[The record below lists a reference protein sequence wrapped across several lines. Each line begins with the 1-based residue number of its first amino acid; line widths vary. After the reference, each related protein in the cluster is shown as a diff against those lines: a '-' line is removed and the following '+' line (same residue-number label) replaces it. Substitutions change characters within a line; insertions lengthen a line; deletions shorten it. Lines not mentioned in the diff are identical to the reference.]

1 MQRASVSLSV
11 LNQLPDFVKENS
23 PQFEQFLSYYYK
35 SQEKISGPIGV
46 LNNLTDYLDVSK
58 YDLTKLDGNS
68 NLIADISKISNI
80 IEVETTDGF
89 VEQNGTI
96 IIDNEVIYYETLKKS
111 PDVIISPGISYP
123 EFSKKSVELF
133 NIYLLFNN
141 TRTSFPLK
149 LNNSPIFPPSPHHLV
164 VKIYNEYLIPGIDFT
179 VVGDQIIFSTPP
191 RTFDPINLSDAS
203 NDVQLKYQKGFD
215 DSIIDVLDTL
225 IPASRTTFTL
235 RKNTNLYFPASTVL
249 TVVIAD
255 GELLVPLKDYSI
267 FENKIIFAVAPT
279 QSIYI
284 AYINAPLVSSGINAQ
299 AYSIVNNFGQI
310 ERIIVKNGGSE
321 YTPENNPRVILSGS
335 TGVNATAKCLI
346 GGLISISLLEGGNGY
361 SQENPPYVVITDPE
375 KENSTVATASATI
388 NSDGQVSN
396 LTLINSGSGY
406 DFIPRI
412 QFINPSGA
420 KLGTPVVTNG
430 ILQSIPVLSG
440 GIGYTNPPKIYIDS
454 PESEIGNQALC
465 ESVLNSSGQ
474 VISVTVLTGGTG
486 YSNLNLPRCR
496 VIEPTGAQILDVDV
510 DDFGRVINIELLT
523 GGFGYS
529 DVPSVYIVD
538 ERKDFSGNYSGGV
551 GAKAIATIFN
561 GQIIDINIT
570 DFGSGYSSQFPPK
583 IYISSP
589 SGAKSSCEIGS
600 DQITG
605 YEIINPGSG
614 YEKSQF
620 VNCARGVSG
629 IVDYDSNNNIIFK
642 KESQSISTIHY
653 ANTTVRSLDSIFLK
667 KILDRIINQY
677 LPGIPNLDTQTLNIT
692 NILSTIKDFYA
703 SKGTIY
709 SVKYLFKL
717 LYGTSVEVSYPK
729 DQMIKPSAST
739 WSIDTVLR
747 SRIVS
752 GNPINLKDSLL
763 EQNKDPVDSNVQ
775 YASALIENYT
785 AIQTS
790 VFDIYELI
798 LSEETIQGYFVI
810 PYSTKLLEGLDPDS
824 LIVDVDSTIGWPE
837 RNGEV
842 LIGDEIIRY
851 KEKSLTQFI
860 ECTRGINGTIAQN
873 WDAGTT
879 CSSTFY
885 VYSNQGTNK
894 EVVLSILGI
903 VDANQTSLTDDGSYY
918 LEGDKLTVSK
928 LGLDDTSKLVTSW
941 LYNVKKLLKVDN
953 ITFGGVNNQTA
964 TVTCEAP
971 HGLLVGDQVT
981 IYGANPIVYNGS
993 FLVTSR
999 ESALV
1004 FKYNLP
1010 QPTQLNPQGNILI
1023 SIDLNR
1029 GKSDSQSINTAISKF
1044 PANIQNTFI
1053 GDDVY
1058 IAATGI
1064 PNYKIGPFLGTA
1076 LLPGNQRKLYRFPK
1090 IPNTISVKTET
1101 IPGAIGSFVNG
1112 VSVWN
1117 YKSENKYKF
1126 GPLTNIN
1133 IIDPGSLY
1141 DASVPPVM
1149 TISGGG
1155 GTDALASVIIDGSV
1169 VEFEI
1174 ISGGTGY
1181 TTSPLVSIYGSAG
1194 IGASATAITTNG
1206 VVSRILVN
1214 TSGNGYISE
1223 PTVSVTGGGGIGAIA
1238 RAIVRGPIKQVNI
1251 DNSGSSYTSIP
1262 SVSLSSGSGAAA
1274 QPYVNNGRIASIA
1287 IISAGS
1293 GYTTAPKVII
1303 TGDGFGAVAKSIIS
1317 TEGADLGR
1325 VTSIIILNRG
1335 IGYTS
1340 GTTQIRLESIGQ
1352 GASFQADIFEWTFN
1366 LNDSTTFD
1374 YASGSIFEGFNNQFG
1389 GEYGHIS
1396 NPKQLRYVLG
1406 DNLDLID
1413 GQVVERD
1420 SVLHSPILGW
1430 AFDGNP
1436 IYGPYGLSDPTQ
1448 LSSNIVQIRS
1458 GYKLKTNVVYDATT
1472 NPNPYR
1478 IEGPSLS
1485 QYPAGIFIEDYEY
1498 TFNSLSIY
1506 LDEYNGRYTK
1516 TPDFPDGI
1524 YAYYVT
1530 LDAAGLAEFP
1540 YIMGPKFYSKPDIWN
1555 LNQFAVQSNI
1565 PSGVVRY
1572 RTPFENVDI
1581 DVERIPNETTNAL
1594 TLENG
1599 DFLLFDVEDENKDG
1613 IINQD
1618 ETDDPNIV
1626 FEESKLEIF
1635 DYFPKINISSKVDIE
1650 VETTTKFE
1658 DAKVTGFTIENR
1670 GDSYQV
1676 NDRLVFDDTDTSG
1689 YGASARIAEIV
1700 GENITSYTYEYNST
1714 LDVYKG
1720 NIQTV
1725 GSHNLVVGDIVNV
1738 STITQMEPTSKS
1750 IVVKSIRGIEN
1761 INVSQEGVGY
1771 DPELPPTISIEST
1784 SGQYS
1789 SLLPIISSSGV
1800 ISDLVIKNS
1809 GFGYIEDPI
1818 IRISHPQTRKK
1829 SDYFYSTH
1837 AEDINLV
1844 INNAVVSSIDK
1855 SIYLVGKSK
1864 TTNNNSHGILQ
1875 KVSNDGSLIWS
1886 KSLSSNQPSVGV
1898 RNCEFT
1904 AVYKKNNN
1912 IYVVGITKPN
1922 QSLYE
1927 AFNPDIIVAKYIES
1941 EGGTSAT
1948 LSWQRELA
1956 GISGVTRADY
1966 ATDITEIGDNF
1977 MITGY
1982 TSTNTTSVYDGF
1994 LIYINSSGDVISKRK
2009 IASSAASEKI
2019 YQIKTDSDGG
2029 IYIIGQSG
2037 SNQILISKISISS
2050 NRILI
2055 SWTKQI
2061 SLSSYKFDNISFDI
2075 DEYDQ
2080 IYIVSTAEVISTGL
2094 RNKIH
2099 VIRLN
2104 TTGEIIKNT
2113 VYSIQ
2118 GGVSVTAGKCSID
2131 VFGDINFSYSIQE
2144 TNISKTVGI
2153 VKLDYDGNII
2163 NSTKVSSGNLLRG
2176 FETSLC
2182 ISDVSGDPI
2191 IFGQV
2196 YKNRTQFLF
2205 NAESSYGD
2213 VTGNVSALLESGH
2226 SSGISTIVTD
2236 PKYGTYAY
2244 NIPARGMLRATTTV
2258 TSSSWTLEGWFK
2270 NVAITTKQIKMV
2282 TITDG
2287 SNNIVLE
2294 LYSVADS
2301 SFGKVRLNINSV
2313 QGTLSTLSTAAG
2325 LISSGYT
2332 HIKLVKTFTN
2342 NIATYTTYINNVAF
2356 ISQTSSININPT
2368 QIDFG
2373 NTTVSNSHGMVVDDI
2388 RLSNY
2393 AITTASPTSAHP
2405 VVDYDESSGYVFKT
2419 DKNADSIRLG
2429 NIILDNHNYSIN
2441 RSLFSSINSSEDIDT
2456 IVSAYPLGTEG
2467 LQILDFNYAISA
2479 LTQDG
2484 AIPTVVSDVWSS
2496 RTSTIPTIGGNKIKV
2511 TADALDKFYFK
2522 YFTQS
2527 KVDNVLKLNI
2537 NQSFDFNIGT
2547 SLILKNSLGATIA
2560 SGKIIETNI
2569 LLNYILLSDITGSFS
2584 LNIGTLGSSD
2594 EVINQINSYS
2604 FPNIV
2609 NTTPGT
2615 FVVQKPSQLEVKFKP
2630 YSDEDYL
2637 VRIDAVLTGS
2647 SYVVGSVV
2655 SLNSSNFSFNSDFSQ
2670 TTITGLAAVTQ
2681 ISIVTNLTKILQ
2693 VDSIN
2698 NTDLVF
2704 VRTNTSHYLK
2714 EGSIVYSTT
2723 SPTIYDPLTG
2733 TFDIYSIISQREFI
2747 VKLRD
2752 VASTTLTT
2760 QTVNIFV
2767 KNPIFTFIYGQQ
2779 YTFDTSDTSMRGH
2792 FLSFYRD
2799 NLYKIEYTFK
2809 NIVRKGI
2816 PGFDEPG
2823 NSPFISFKVTDDA
2836 ANISYYADPSNL
2848 TSTGPVTSS
2857 SYIDVQPSPFIGTF
2871 VITDLAGGTVTAG
2884 PNRFKFKLAYDPEKN
2899 AISSL
2904 STYSTTSTKAVGAI
2918 SRLRLVSGGGF
2929 YKKLPVVSTIE
2940 SARKIERVDIVSP
2953 GTEYEA
2959 GEYFGVPILG
2969 DGTGGKVSILVD
2981 AASDPAGQIIEVT
2994 VTDPG
2999 KGYTIAFIDI
3009 DAVDGIL
3016 GPGLVGSGAE
3026 LNVVIPPKGFGA
3038 SIFTKGENVGKIKK
3052 LKNNNFG
3059 FNYTHD
3065 YTLRP
3070 EITFPVNL
3078 QLINTSILSSIKVI
3092 DPGTGYTT
3100 PPEVIIEGG
3109 GGSGAIAQS
3118 ILKNGRISDIIIK
3131 NSGSGYSTAPLVVL
3145 KSSFTYVINLDLG
3158 LFQFAF
3164 PHGIANESEVSFI
3177 IQDLGEGSSF
3187 PLTSFGFIDPD
3198 QIYYCIS
3205 GSSAGLEDDQLRIAL
3220 TPQDAI
3226 SGNYISFVN
3235 SGTGRQIILT
3245 SSFGGSAES
3254 VVETGRFLSG
3264 EVVYQGDSLLT
3275 ATATGLVSTNDG
3287 WIVGP
3292 RILKIVNVDGIFTIG
3307 QQVSG
3312 VVSRANGTIIEL
3324 NIAKGVLEVNSIT
3337 NTVGKF
3343 LNDIGKPSEIVQKLQ
3358 DSYLYQAFSYN
3369 VKSPISIEGWR
3380 DTLINTTHPAGFK
3393 VFGEIAIAGGGP
3405 GITNKTDFELTKS
3418 VNLIENTVVS
3428 NIDSFAL
3435 VQPIYQNFDNTQILF
3450 RNKRLTSSEE
3460 ILTSVVQVIDNIA
3473 NLFDGERT
3481 SFPVTIDGNIAVAN
3495 TSQFMIVINGITQ
3508 SPGTSFVVQQGNII
3522 FAEPPSAPTKIS
3534 YATATLS
3541 FQQSFTIDINNVSG
3555 ILPELGNTIR
3565 GLVSNAT
3572 AVVISSTT
3580 SSLLIFN
3587 VVGTFQNDEVIIS
3600 SSTGLSCNLV
3610 SFTTNITDNI
3620 FEFQEKITNIS
3631 GKTAVIEEIN
3641 LDTNTNI
3648 TTNQIAISK
3657 TSGTYDSPS
3666 GLLALQINDF
3676 IISAKT
3682 GIVAKIIGLSPYQ
3695 DPATGAFLSSILI
3708 NDPSSFFG
3716 LLFNRIINPLNPNT
3730 IVDNISESLI
3740 EVTSLTDND
3749 IKVES
3754 NFVAFE
3760 DVSNIVLDFNYTNI
3774 ATITTNDLV
3783 QNIKINYINETGDFT
3798 AAEEIYVKKLSYH
3811 SITGG
3816 NFQIADTIT
3825 GSLSSATATVI
3836 GINYALK
3843 ILYLG
3848 QRTGSFILEEPISN
3862 GTPVNNKVADA
3873 SDLILA
3879 NKELIAYEAWADYK
3893 LANPSFNTPT
3903 GQAQD
3908 CIDDLLDIIPVV
3920 ALNLKYG
3927 GNNQVWD
3934 AANLYVVGNH
3944 VAGEEAPTIDILNR
3958 VRDMMIQSMRN
3969 EIITINGTHGYT
3981 QTRDLTI
3988 TVDPTSPTC
3997 AAVSSSI
4004 ATLVSIITT
4013 AVLNDNMNH
4022 ATRTNSNGSGI
4033 AAKVSNYIET
4043 PFIANQVNTANNYI
4057 VSGQFDTDA
4066 RYRFVDAANLLRLNS
4081 SYIVDEAAGRLRFR
4095 YSDLVIPGDELGSL
4109 DGTNRCKLD
4118 LSLLLDAVI
4127 KDLETGG
4134 NYNAGTGARF
4144 YLDANGGLEFIQLQ
4158 VLQSLYAHTQMSI
4171 LCQDAISG
4179 NLSFTPLYTSKL
4191 PITPIGITIDPG
4203 ECADVKSAIDS
4214 LWNLIND
4221 TISPMGNVYRDA
4233 ANSIWLNKET
4243 IALEAVGYMQNY
4255 FTFSLNGIQFSAFD
4269 APDTHPTK
4277 CLRDIKEYIIPS
4289 IITDLV
4295 TGGTDNIIS
4304 AMEFYIGNG
4313 DIAYVKNELIQT
4325 VIVFEKVNQLC
4336 QYAVDN
4342 WIDSNTGLEYQLQ
4355 YSTVPKYTDPTILTD
4370 TGEYGGN
4377 CEKMKS
4383 TVDTLFNIA
4392 IGILIPERNT
4402 YYSRYYDASNLINSN
4417 KQLIA
4422 EVAVGRMLAN
4432 YPGFSVPN
4440 GNQNCIDDVIT
4451 NLDALIYDLRNG
4463 GNARIFDYA
4472 QIYTVNPVLNGE
4484 QTESIYAF
4492 NQARDMA
4499 IQAMRNEPIISGSNS
4514 TLNQVFDFT
4523 ITDSSTPLNNK
4534 VSDASD
4540 LILANKNLIAY
4551 EAWADYKLANPSF
4564 NTPTGQAQDC
4574 IDDLLDIIPVVVHNL
4589 KYGGNHLVW
4598 DVSNLYVVGNHV
4610 AGEEAPTI
4618 DILNRVRDMM
4628 IQAIRNETITINGT
4642 HGYTQVKDLTITIDT
4657 ANPTC
4662 AAVSSS
4668 IATLVS
4674 IITTA
4679 VLNDNMNH
4687 ATRTISSSSST
4698 CSNVT
4703 SSITTL
4709 VSILTVA
4716 ITNNNMNHVTR
4727 NSESDDNALY
4737 RNAAKLLLFNKEYIK
4752 VESVRKTLDNYPGYV
4767 IPGGNVKCLRDIG
4780 LIIDSVVYDLLTNGN
4795 KGIINSALYYVDA
4808 VTGTILSLQGE
4819 LIQSIYAYNQVL
4831 SFMKQAVAETLITPS
4846 PAAGQYAYADSSI
4859 SITGDNLTTI
4869 QNFINTEMSILLGTL
4884 NNPDYIEVNSILPVN
4899 SVSIP
4904 TKTYP
4909 TRPPIT
4915 PIPGKIVVGD
4925 YIYGQISQ
4933 NTSEIEQIIVN
4944 RGTVRDVFKRFSIQY
4959 ANAVQLFSQG
4969 DILTRPGATSNTCII
4984 ESIEN
4989 GEFASYIDVKITNG
5003 SFSSSQT
5010 LINDDGYLAN
5020 ITSIVNRIQI
5030 TNVIGEF
5037 DANQYAKA
5045 LFSASEIVI
5054 SNYDYNVTSVLST
5067 TGSKLVIDTEFTFGS
5082 FIPTRKLYSSI
5093 STQYIEVL
5101 ENNSITVSTGDII
5114 QSQYIYKLTVSYN
5127 PGEDIFPVSE
5137 TIKNNADFTN
5147 TSMILGYEN
5156 INSSTAYIYVGNI
5169 NGSIYEIGTIL
5180 EYYEDADVN
5189 FFTGRSTVTNVD
5201 VIQSNGYATVNKII
5215 SVGIYKRL
5223 YLTNVVG
5230 EINQYSQLISNNNYK
5245 SGVINSQEIVGR
5257 IYRSVL
5263 GFDGQQTVFKLT
5275 SNNGDQY
5282 LPDPDGYVLVFING
5296 ILQPPGL
5303 SYNTYSD
5310 IIEFPEAPDLGSSF
5324 SGVYIGK
5331 LRQLDDISFDF
5342 DSLRSSF
5349 NLKLNQIFYSLTIT
5363 AGSQS
5368 SIIRPEN
5375 NIIISLNG
5383 VIQEPGVAFELIGS
5397 RVIFAEVPRAGSTF
5411 VAFSYIGS
5419 DADVIA
5425 AQIIPPIEPGDVLEI
5440 EGEDQDRTVAVI
5452 ESSNSLVTFDYL
5464 GSVLGRNADALA
5476 NIITGRVKKLQ
5487 LTSGGDGYT
5496 SRPSV
5501 FFDSATGFDAQ
5512 AKALVGISRVDVI
5525 NRGSGYAYPTVI
5537 VDNVVSDVEASSFDS
5552 LVSTF
5557 DSPSITFDAS

>member
-23 PQFEQFLSYYYK
+23 PQFEQFLSYYYE

-68 NLIADISKISNI
+68 NLIEDISEISNI

-111 PDVIISPGISYP
+111 PDVILSPGISYP
-123 EFSKKSVELF
+123 EFNKKSVELF
-133 NIYLLFNN
+133 NLYLLFNN

-225 IPASRTTFTL
+225 IPASITTFTL
-235 RKNTNLYFPASTVL
+235 RKNNNLYFPASTVL

-255 GELLVPLKDYSI
+255 DELLVPLKDYSI
-267 FENKIIFAVAPT
+267 FENKIIFDVAPT

-284 AYINAPLVSSGINAQ
+284 AYINAPLVSAGINAQ

-335 TGVNATAKCLI
+335 NGVNATAKCLI
-346 GGLISISLLEGGNGY
+346 GGLITISLLEGGNGY

-430 ILQSIPVLSG
+430 ILQSIPILSG
-440 GIGYTNPPKIYIDS
+440 GIGYTNPPEIYIDP

-465 ESVLNSSGQ
+465 QSVLNSSGQ

-496 VIEPTGAQILDVDV
+496 VIEPTGAQILDVGV

-538 ERKDFSGNYSGGV
+538 ERKDFNGNYSGGV

-589 SGAKSSCEIGS
+589 AGAKASCEIGI

-629 IVDYDSNNNIIFK
+629 IVDYDSDNNIIFK
-642 KESQSISTIHY
+642 TESQSISTIHY
-653 ANTTVRSLDSIFLK
+653 ANTSVRSLDSIFLK
-667 KILDRIINQY
+667 KILDRIVSQY

-717 LYGTSVEVSYPK
+717 LYGTSVEVTYPK
-729 DQMIKPSAST
+729 DQIIKPSAST

-763 EQNKDPVDSNVQ
+763 EQNKDAVDPNVQ

-798 LSEETIQGYFVI
+798 LSEETIQGTFVI

-824 LIVDVDSTIGWPE
+824 LIIDVDSTIGWPE

-860 ECTRGINGTIAQN
+860 ECTRGINDTIAQN

-885 VYSNQGTNK
+885 VYANQGTNN
-894 EVVLSILGI
+894 EVILSILGI
-903 VDANQTSLTDDGSYY
+903 VDANQTTLTDDGSYY

-941 LYNVKKLLKVDN
+941 LYNVKKLLKVSN

-964 TVTCEAP
+964 TVTCEDP

-1133 IIDPGSLY
+1133 IIDSGSLY
-1141 DASVPPVM
+1141 DANVPPIM
-1149 TISGGG
+1149 SISGGG
-1155 GTDALASVIIDGSV
+1155 GTDASASVIIDGSV

-1206 VVSRILVN
+1206 VVSKILVN
-1214 TSGNGYISE
+1214 TPGNGYISE
-1223 PTVSVTGGGGIGAIA
+1223 PIVSVTGGGGIGAIA

-1251 DNSGSSYTSIP
+1251 DNNGSSYTSIP

-1274 QPYVNNGRIASIA
+1274 QPYVNNGRISSIA

-1325 VTSIIILNRG
+1325 VTSIIILNKG

-1352 GASFQADIFEWTFN
+1352 GATFQAEIFEWTFN

-1478 IEGPSLS
+1478 IEGPTIS
-1485 QYPAGIFIEDYEY
+1485 QYPAGTFVDDYEY

-1530 LDAAGLAEFP
+1530 LDPAGLAEFP

-1581 DVERIPNETTNAL
+1581 DVERVPNETTNAL

-1618 ETDDPNIV
+1618 ETNDPNIV

-1700 GENITSYTYEYNST
+1700 GEDITSYTYEYNST

-1720 NIQTV
+1720 NIQTAD
-1725 GSHNLVVGDIVNV
+1725 SHNLVVGDIVNV
-1738 STITQMEPTSKS
+1738 SSITQMEPTSKT
-1750 IVVKSIRGIEN
+1750 IAVKSIRGIEN

-1771 DPELPPTISIEST
+1771 DPELPPTISIESS
-1784 SGQYS
+1784 SGEYS

-1809 GFGYIEDPI
+1809 GFGYTEDPI

-1844 INNAVVSSIDK
+1844 INNAVVSSTDK

-1875 KVSNDGSLIWS
+1875 KISNDGTLIWS

-1898 RNCEFT
+1898 KNCEFT

-1948 LSWQRELA
+1948 LSWQREFA

-2019 YQIKTDSDGG
+2019 YQIKTDSNGE
-2029 IYIIGQSG
+2029 IYILGQAG

-2075 DEYDQ
+2075 DEYNQ

-2099 VIRLN
+2099 AIRLN

-2144 TNISKTVGI
+2144 TNISKTVGM

-2163 NSTKVSSGNLLRG
+2163 NTTKVSSGNLVRG

-2182 ISDVSGDPI
+2182 ISDISGDPI

-2196 YKNRTQFLF
+2196 YDNRTKFLF
-2205 NAESSYGD
+2205 NAESSYND
-2213 VTGNVSALLESGH
+2213 VTGNVSNLTTTG
-2226 SSGISTIVTD
+2226 TVTVVTD
-2236 PKYGTYAY
+2236 PKYGTSAY
-2244 NIPARGMLRATTTV
+2244 DIALLGRIRATTSV

-2270 NVAITTKQIKMV
+2270 YTSVTTSKILNQITV
-2282 TITDG
+2282 TDG
-2287 SNNIVLE
+2287 ANSIIIQ
-2294 LYSVADS
+2294 
-2301 SFGKVRLNINSV
+2301 INSDTGSNYGKLRTDLN
-2313 QGTLSTLSTAAG
+2313 GTAGTWSTQTNVTTLMDAG
-2325 LISSGYT
+2325 YV
-2332 HIKLVKTFTN
+2332 HIALTKSFLNSV
-2342 NIATYTTYINNVAF
+2342 ATYTVYVNGTQY
-2356 ISQTSSININPT
+2356 SQRTSSVNINPA

-2373 NTTVSNSHGMVVDDI
+2373 STTGAASNPTRVDDI

-2393 AITTASPTSAHP
+2393 VITYSGSAPTSAHP
-2405 VVDYDESSGYVFKT
+2405 VVDYGESSGYVFKT

-2441 RSLFSSINSSEDIDT
+2441 RSLFSSINSSENIDT
-2456 IVSAYPLGTEG
+2456 IVSIYPLGTEG

-2479 LTQDG
+2479 LTQDS

-2496 RTSTIPTIGGNKIKV
+2496 RTSSIPTIGGSKIKV
-2511 TADALDKFYFK
+2511 TANALDKFYFK

-2560 SGKIIETNI
+2560 SGKIIETNT

-2584 LNIGTLGSSD
+2584 LNTGTLGSSD

-2615 FVVQKPSQLEVKFKP
+2615 FVVQVPSQLEVKFKP

-2637 VRIDAVLTGS
+2637 VRIDAVITGS

-2655 SLNSSNFSFNSDFSQ
+2655 SLNSSNFSFTSDFSQ
-2670 TTITGLAAVTQ
+2670 ATITGLAAVTQ

-2714 EGSIVYSTT
+2714 EGSIVYSTAT
-2723 SPTIYDPLTG
+2723 PTYQPLTG
-2733 TFDIYSIISQREFI
+2733 TFDIYSIISQREFL

-2884 PNRFKFKLAYDPEKN
+2884 PNRFKFELAYDPEKN
-2899 AISSL
+2899 ATSSL
-2904 STYSTTSTKAVGAI
+2904 STYSTTSAKAVGAI

-2940 SARKIERVDIVSP
+2940 SSRKIERVDIVSP

-3109 GGSGAIAQS
+3109 GGSGAIAQA

-3131 NSGSGYSTAPLVVL
+3131 NSGSGYSTAPSVVL

-3158 LFQFAF
+3158 LFQFSF
-3164 PHGIANESEVSFI
+3164 PHGIANGSEVSFI

-3205 GSSAGLEDDQLRIAL
+3205 GSSAGLDDDQLRIAL

-3264 EVVYQGDSLLT
+3264 ELVYQGDSLLT
-3275 ATATGLVSTNDG
+3275 ASATGFVSTNDG

-3307 QQVSG
+3307 QKVSG

-3369 VKSPISIEGWR
+3369 VKSPIPIEGWR

-3405 GITNKTDFELTKS
+3405 GISNKTDFELTKS

-3481 SFPVTIDGNIAVAN
+3481 SFPVTIDGNIVVAN
-3495 TSQFMIVINGITQ
+3495 TSQFMIVINGIAQ

-3541 FQQSFTIDINNVSG
+3541 FQQSFTIDIDNVSG

-3587 VVGTFQNDEVIIS
+3587 VVGTFQNDEVVIS

-3610 SFTTNITDNI
+3610 SIATNITDNI
-3620 FEFQEKITNIS
+3620 FEFKEKITNIS

-3676 IISAKT
+3676 IVSAKT
-3682 GIVAKIIGLSPYQ
+3682 GVVAKIIGLSPYQ

-3716 LLFNRIINPLNPNT
+3716 LLFNRIVNPLNPNT

-3760 DVSNIVLDFNYTNI
+3760 DVSNIVLDFNYTSVN
-3774 ATITTNDLV
+3774 TITPNDLV

-3798 AAEEIYVKKLSYH
+3798 ATEEIYVKKLSYH
-3811 SITGG
+3811 TITGG
-3816 NFQIADTIT
+3816 NFQILNTIT
-3825 GSLSSATATVI
+3825 GSSSSATATVI

-3848 QRTGSFILEEPISN
+3848 QRTGSFIFEE
-3862 GTPVNNKVADA
+3862 
-3873 SDLILA
+3873 
-3879 NKELIAYEAWADYK
+3879 
-3893 LANPSFNTPT
+3893 
-3903 GQAQD
+3903 
-3908 CIDDLLDIIPVV
+3908 
-3920 ALNLKYG
+3920 
-3927 GNNQVWD
+3927 
-3934 AANLYVVGNH
+3934 
-3944 VAGEEAPTIDILNR
+3944 TI
-3958 VRDMMIQSMRN
+3958 
-3969 EIITINGTHGYT
+3969 
-3981 QTRDLTI
+3981 
-3988 TVDPTSPTC
+3988 
-3997 AAVSSSI
+3997 
-4004 ATLVSIITT
+4004 
-4013 AVLNDNMNH
+4013 
-4022 ATRTNSNGSGI
+4022 SNGSGI
-4033 AAKVSNYIET
+4033 VAKVSNYIET
-4043 PFIANQVNTANNYI
+4043 PFIANQVNSANDYI
-4057 VSGQFDTDA
+4057 ISGQFDTDA
-4066 RYRFVDAANLLRLNS
+4066 QYRFVDAANLLRLNS
-4081 SYIVDEAAGRLRFR
+4081 SYIIDEVAGRLKSR
-4095 YSDLVIPGDELGSL
+4095 YSDLVIPGDSLGSL
-4109 DGTNRCKLD
+4109 DGDGTNRCKLD
-4118 LSLLLDAVI
+4118 LSLLLNAVVT
-4127 KDLETGG
+4127 DLENGG
-4134 NYNAGTGARF
+4134 NYNSVTAARF
-4144 YLDANGGLEFIQLQ
+4144 YLDANGGLEYIRLQ
-4158 VLQSLYAHTQMSI
+4158 ALQSLYAHTQMSI

-4179 NLSFTPLYTSKL
+4179 NLSPTSLYSTNI
-4191 PITPIGITIDPG
+4191 PIPPIDVTIDPG
-4203 ECADVKSAIDS
+4203 ECANVKSAIDS
-4214 LWNLIND
+4214 LWNSIND
-4221 TISPMGNVYRDA
+4221 VIAPSGNVYRDA
-4233 ANSIWLNKET
+4233 GDLIWLNRKF
-4243 IALEAVGYMQNY
+4243 IAEEATAYIESY
-4255 FTFSLNGIQFSAFD
+4255 FAFVLNGVNYSAFIY
-4269 APDTHPTK
+4269 PGGTSTT
-4277 CLRDIKEYIIPS
+4277 CERDIKEYIIPS
-4289 IITDLV
+4289 IITDLL
-4295 TGGTDNIIS
+4295 TGGNANIIA
-4304 AMEFYIGNG
+4304 AMEFYVGNNN
-4313 DIAYVKNELIQT
+4313 IEYVKDELLPT
-4325 VIVFEKVNQLC
+4325 VIAFEKVNQLC
-4336 QYAVDN
+4336 QYAVNN
-4342 WIDSNTGLEYQLQ
+4342 WVINGTTTVYTTQ
-4355 YSTVPKYTDPTILTD
+4355 YGVTLPQYTDPTISND
-4370 TGEYGGN
+4370 DGEYGGT
-4377 CEKMKS
+4377 CERIKS
-4383 TVDTLFNIA
+4383 NIDTLFNIA

-4472 QIYTVNPVLNGE
+4472 QVYTINPVLSGE
-4484 QTESIYAF
+4484 QTQSIYAF

-4514 TLNQVFDFT
+4514 TINQVFDFT
-4523 ITDSSTPLNNK
+4523 ITDNSTPVNNK

-4574 IDDLLDIIPVVVHNL
+4574 IDDLLDIIPVVAHNL
-4589 KYGGNHLVW
+4589 KYGGNDLVW

-4628 IQAIRNETITINGT
+4628 IQSMRNETITINGT
-4642 HGYTQVKDLTITIDT
+4642 HGYTQVKDLTITVDPT
-4657 ANPTC
+4657 SPTC
-4662 AAVSSS
+4662 AAVASS
-4668 IATLVS
+4668 ITTLVS

-4698 CSNVT
+4698 CANVT

-4709 VSILTVA
+4709 FSILTVA
-4716 ITNNNMNHVTR
+4716 ITNSSMNHVTR
-4727 NSESDDNALY
+4727 NSESDDNVAY
-4737 RNAAKLLLFNKEYIK
+4737 RNAAKLLLFNKQYIK
-4752 VESVRKTLDNYPGYV
+4752 VESVQKTLNNYPGFS
-4767 IPGGNVKCLRDIG
+4767 IPGGNTKCLRDIG
-4780 LIIDSVVYDLLTNGN
+4780 LIIDAIVYDLLTNGN
-4795 KGIINSALYYVDA
+4795 QGIIDASLYYVDA

-4831 SFMKQAVAETLITPS
+4831 SFMKLAVAETLITPS
-4846 PAAGQYAYADSSI
+4846 LAAGQYAYTEGGI
-4859 SITGDNLTTI
+4859 SITGDKLTEI
-4869 QNFINTEMSILLGTL
+4869 QSFIDARMAILIGTL
-4884 NNPDYIEVNSILPVN
+4884 NNPDYIEINNIIPSTSIN
-4899 SVSIP
+4899 IP
-4904 TKTYP
+4904 SKTYP
-4909 TRPPIT
+4909 TRSPLT
-4915 PIPGKIVVGD
+4915 PVTGRVEVGD
-4925 YIYGQISQ
+4925 YIYGGTSQ
-4933 NTSEIEQIIVN
+4933 NRSEIEQITFS
-4944 RGTVRDVFKRFSIQY
+4944 RGRVKDIFKRFSIVYDISTQI
-4959 ANAVQLFSQG
+4959 FTQG
-4969 DILTRPGATSNTCII
+4969 NTLTIPGQPAKTCII

-4989 GEFASYIDVKITNG
+4989 GEFLSYIDVKITGG
-5003 SFSSSQT
+5003 SFGVSDI
-5010 LINDDGYLAN
+5010 LINGAGFTAE
-5020 ITSIVNRIQI
+5020 ITAIVNRIQLV
-5030 TNVIGEF
+5030 NVIGQF
-5037 DANQYAKA
+5037 NSNQYLKA
-5045 LFSASEIVI
+5045 LYSGSEMTI
-5054 SNYDYNVTSVLST
+5054 SNYDYNYASVLST
-5067 TGSKLVIDTEFTFGS
+5067 TGSRLVIDTEFALGE
-5082 FIPTRKLYSSI
+5082 FIPSRKLYSSI
-5093 STQYIEVL
+5093 SSQYIDVL
-5101 ENNSITVSTGDII
+5101 EKNSTGISTGDII
-5114 QSQYIYKLTVSYN
+5114 QSKFIYKLTITYDIGFN
-5127 PGEDIFPVSE
+5127 IFPIGG
-5137 TIKNNADFTN
+5137 TIINNIDNPTN
-5147 TSMILGYEN
+5147 AKILGKEV
-5156 INSSTAYIYVGNI
+5156 INSTSSYLYIGNI
-5169 NGSIYEIGTIL
+5169 TGSIYQNGDML
-5180 EYYEDADVN
+5180 EYYTNIGDQFADGIAVI
-5189 FFTGRSTVTNVD
+5189 TYVD
-5201 VIQSNGYATVNKII
+5201 VIPSEGYATVQKNVNI
-5215 SVGIYKRL
+5215 GNYQRL
-5223 YLTNVVG
+5223 YLTDVVG
-5230 EINQYSQLISNNNYK
+5230 VINQYSQLFSNNNYI

-5257 IYRSVL
+5257 ISRSFL
-5263 GFDGQQTVFKLT
+5263 GFDGDKKIFKLT
-5275 SNNGDQY
+5275 SSNGDQY
-5282 LPDPDGYVLVFING
+5282 FPDSDGHVLVFLNG
-5296 ILQPPGL
+5296 ILQPPGV

-5310 IIEFPEAPDLGSSF
+5310 IIEFTEAPELGSSF
-5324 SGVYIGK
+5324 NGVYIGK

-5363 AGSQS
+5363 SGTQS
-5368 SIIRPEN
+5368 TTIRPEN

-5383 VIQEPGVAFELIGS
+5383 VIQEPGVAFELVGS
-5397 RVIFAEVPRAGSTF
+5397 RVVFAEVPRAGSTF

-5425 AQIIPPIEPGDVLEI
+5425 AQIIPPIEVGDVLEI

-5464 GSVLGRNADALA
+5464 GSVLGRNADALS
-5476 NIITGRVKKLQ
+5476 NIITGRIKNLQ

-5501 FFDSATGFDAQ
+5501 SFDSATGFDAQ
-5512 AKALVGISRVDVI
+5512 AKALVGISRVDVL
-5525 NRGSGYAYPTVI
+5525 NRGSGYAYPEVEVI
-5537 VDNVVSDVEASSFDS
+5537 
-5552 LVSTF
+5552 TQTG
-5557 DSPSITFDAS
+5557 SITGLVKVNSDGRWTDLLADYNIPNTNIIITIVWPSAGQCYFDISNGGDNHYVGQRFTIPGNRISQTGGGNMIIEVSSVSI